1 MSYSDDVAICI
12 DGVSKYFE
20 IYEKPAHRLL
30 QMIFRGHRRYYRPFW
45 ALHDIS
51 FEVKRGECVGI
62 IGRNGAGKSTLLQI
76 ITGTLAPSAG
86 KVCIKGRVAAL
97 LELGSGFNPEFT
109 GRENVYLNASIL
121 GLSNKEIDARY
132 DDIVAFADIGEFIDQ
147 PIKSYSSGMVVRL
160 AFAVVAH
167 VDADVL
173 IVDEALSVGD
183 AFFTQKCMRFLR
195 RFMKDNT
202 VLFVSHDVAAVNS
215 LCNRAVLL
223 EQGTI
228 KALGNPKDITE
239 QYLADMYESVQG
251 KSEVP
256 HESSSAVPERVS
268 FLLKAG
274 THDYRDMRQDIIN
287 TSTLRNDIEVFRFD
301 EEGAAFGKGGATIEQ
316 VLLEDEKGAP
326 LNWIVGGE
334 RVTLQIFCMAHEK
347 LTSPIIGFHLKDR
360 LGQSLFGDNTYLSYA
375 DKPLTVSAGQLFTAK
390 FTFRMPVL
398 EAGDYSFAVAVANGT
413 QAEHVQHQWR
423 HDAVMLTSTTT
434 SCTGGIVGI
443 PMLDIKMYLSKD

>member
-1 MSYSDDVAICI
+1 MSCSDNVAICI

-30 QMIFRGHRRYYRPFW
+30 QMIFRGHRQYYRPFW

-76 ITGTLAPSAG
+76 ITGTLTPSAG
-86 KVCIKGRVAAL
+86 KVHIKGRVAAL

-121 GLSNKEIDARY
+121 GLTNKEIDARY

-202 VLFVSHDVAAVNS
+202 VL
-215 LCNRAVLL
+215 L
-223 EQGTI
+223 
-228 KALGNPKDITE
+228 
-239 QYLADMYESVQG
+239 
-251 KSEVP
+251 
-256 HESSSAVPERVS
+256 
-268 FLLKAG
+268 
-274 THDYRDMRQDIIN
+274 
-287 TSTLRNDIEVFRFD
+287 
-301 EEGAAFGKGGATIEQ
+301 
-316 VLLEDEKGAP
+316 
-326 LNWIVGGE
+326 
-334 RVTLQIFCMAHEK
+334 
-347 LTSPIIGFHLKDR
+347 
-360 LGQSLFGDNTYLSYA
+360 
-375 DKPLTVSAGQLFTAK
+375 
-390 FTFRMPVL
+390 
-398 EAGDYSFAVAVANGT
+398 
-413 QAEHVQHQWR
+413 
-423 HDAVMLTSTTT
+423 
-434 SCTGGIVGI
+434 
-443 PMLDIKMYLSKD
+443 